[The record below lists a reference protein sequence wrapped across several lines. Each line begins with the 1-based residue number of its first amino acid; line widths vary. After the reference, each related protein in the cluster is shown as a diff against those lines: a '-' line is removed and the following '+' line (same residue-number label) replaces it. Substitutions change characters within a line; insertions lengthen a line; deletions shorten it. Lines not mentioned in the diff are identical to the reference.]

1 MKVFLLVCL
10 VVAARA
16 NFLDSVG
23 HALSGAA
30 HSVGDAA
37 KTAAGGVVDAAQTVG
52 DGVETAAHAV
62 AGVLPDVASTL
73 GSTFKD
79 VWNVAKDPLKEAGEQ
94 LLKEAAAYA
103 LEQGVTMALDALAA
117 GKRDIPDRTV
127 LKQYLS
133 AVIQDEYQKWLK
145 DTEDQILGSKDE
157 LLKSMSRFTF
167 QDMPEEL
174 KNYVNDYAKA
184 KIEGKSDEFVVKQ
197 ATTAYANALKALKS
211 RLTDRVQATIAS
223 LTH

>member
-73 GSTFKD
+73 G
-79 VWNVAKDPLKEAGEQ
+79 
-94 LLKEAAAYA
+94 
-103 LEQGVTMALDALAA
+103 
-117 GKRDIPDRTV
+117 
-127 LKQYLS
+127 
-133 AVIQDEYQKWLK
+133 
-145 DTEDQILGSKDE
+145 
-157 LLKSMSRFTF
+157 
-167 QDMPEEL
+167 
-174 KNYVNDYAKA
+174 
-184 KIEGKSDEFVVKQ
+184 
-197 ATTAYANALKALKS
+197 
-211 RLTDRVQATIAS
+211 
-223 LTH
+223 